1 MGLPVPLLNEG
12 LRSRQIDLARW
23 VIDPDASD
31 SDIIDAMRIPSHVS
45 VEGLLMEE
53 LQAVSPY
60 HEAWTAISGTD
71 TQELFLRNSTC
82 KRALYLSAPIF
93 LPDSIPVDTFAAT
106 GVNERIHVYEAE
118 EVRDTVRLEAISS
131 YRVGGFRF
139 RYALSIQYKDDS
151 VGLGWQVIRPV
162 IVFDRRLLAMARD
175 SGPQAVAS
183 LLRILECLGKL
194 ILFGSHD
201 YVHAT
206 VLNWFPP
213 VKNLKPAYAA
223 IASERRHPPE
233 VDVWHRGSQEALP
246 AHYTR
251 ERETPGIATLE
262 LYSLLVHGQV
272 VAWIWDRD
280 PRVRETVHAHV
291 RELHEAFTDFL
302 RTGVFGEPDERR
314 SAAEYVTT
322 LAGWFLASALEV
334 RSERMA
340 EALGSLPADAVDLAY
355 GHLTAVHGGM
365 FDFVGFADPDR
376 FPWRGRFVVVH
387 EVTAEYEAALRL
399 PALRGHLHYLS
410 SRRKQRTP
418 SPATAAGPATSTTWI
433 EDLCAPL
440 QEAERATLLA
450 SLHDLTSCR
459 SRADWETGLGR
470 LKESGQLMRLRALG
484 AGQRAGATG
493 GTTAHGT
500 TTDGDTGTQA
510 LVLSCARAVLTGF
523 VDVAESVLASC
534 GPVSSA

>member
-12 LRSRQIDLARW
+12 LRSRQVDPARW
-23 VIDPDASD
+23 IIDPDASD
-31 SDIIDAMRIPSHVS
+31 NDIIEAMRIPSHVS
-45 VEGLLMEE
+45 VEALLMEE
-53 LQAVSPY
+53 RQAVSPY

-71 TQELFLRNSTC
+71 TSELFLRNSTC

-106 GVNERIHVYEAE
+106 GVNERIHVYEAD

-131 YRVGGFRF
+131 YQVGGFRF

-162 IVFDRRLLAMARD
+162 IVFDRRLLAMART

-183 LLRILECLGKL
+183 LLRILETLRKL
-194 ILFGSHD
+194 VLFGSHD

-233 VDVWHRGSQEALP
+233 VDAWHEGSQEALP
-246 AHYTR
+246 AHYTP

-262 LYSLLVHGQV
+262 LYSLLVHGRV
-272 VAWIWDRD
+272 VARIWDRD

-291 RELHEAFTDFL
+291 RELHEAFRDLL
-302 RTGVFGEPDERR
+302 RAGAFDEPGERR
-314 SAAEYVTT
+314 SAAGYLTT

-334 RSERMA
+334 RSERMS

-355 GHLTAVHGGM
+355 RHLTAVHGGM
-365 FDFVGFADPDR
+365 FDFVRFADPDR
-376 FPWRGRFVVVH
+376 FPWHGRLVAVH
-387 EVTAEYEAALRL
+387 EVTAEYETALRL
-399 PALRGHLHYLS
+399 PALRGHLQYLS
-410 SRRKQRTP
+410 SRRKQQAAAP
-418 SPATAAGPATSTTWI
+418 VTASVPTTSTTWI
-433 EDLCAPL
+433 EELCAPL
-440 QEAERATLLA
+440 QETERAALLA
-450 SLHDLTSCR
+450 SVHALTSCR
-459 SRADWETGLGR
+459 SRTDWETALGR
-470 LKESGQLMRLRALG
+470 LKESGQLMRLRALSTG
-484 AGQRAGATG
+484 EGSGATG
-493 GTTAHGT
+493 GTTAR
-500 TTDGDTGTQA
+500 GDTGTPA
-510 LVLSCARAVLTGF
+510 LVLNCARAILTGF
-523 VDVAESVLASC
+523 VSVAESVLASR